1 MNGNMGIFSSLYE
14 LVSDFGQAYG
24 HTVFL
29 FFNSVF
35 SRPLR
40 FILRTLRRFVRLLFR
55 AVVIFFAPSGAVSSY
70 WADDVTRASK
80 KCFKVLFS
88 HPASFFSVFF
98 YYVKKAFGR
107 YEFRF
112 KNIFLWLFPLGLLIS
127 AVLGFGFVSDF
138 SPGLRII
145 ADGEEIGCVSDEKE
159 FLEAKNS
166 LKNALKNAGTAEGGL
181 PEITYSLGFFRADS
195 FTDTESLHKRLLEKT
210 ENEAVYACG
219 VYVDGELLGVLLSE
233 TQARSVFSELL
244 SQKASEEGNYT
255 VSFAQNIEFR
265 NGLYPEKSL
274 TDAEGLR
281 RLLESG
287 NTVTGSYTLK
297 QGDTL
302 NSVASKFSMTQKR
315 LAELNS
321 LEEDDTPEEGTTLTV
336 EKKESILSFKEIK
349 TEITAESVEY
359 SRIEIK
365 SNALYSGSTRV
376 LLSGKNGYDQVTS
389 FVTYI
394 DGKKVSS
401 SEVSRL
407 TVTEAI
413 PERVQVGTKPLDE
426 AYSNSMGGIFLWP
439 IVGAYGINSDYGY
452 RWGKLHAGL
461 DLGMG
466 GAAGTSLGKSI
477 IAVAQGTV
485 IVAGVHSSYGYYVII
500 DHGNGL
506 QTLYAHCLAESLM
519 VVPGQTVVAGQPIA
533 RVGSTGYSTGP
544 HLHFEVRVNGNRV
557 NPRPYLGI

>member
-1 MNGNMGIFSSLYE
+1 MNGNNSIFSSVYDVLSE
-14 LVSDFGQAYG
+14 FGSAYF
-24 HTVFL
+24 HTVCL

-40 FILRTLRRFVRLLFR
+40 FILRKTKRFFRMLFR
-55 AVVIFFAPSGAVSSY
+55 ALVIFFAPSGSNTKY
-70 WADDVTRASK
+70 WADDVTRAGK
-80 KCFKVLFS
+80 ECIKVLFS
-88 HPASFFSVFF
+88 HPASVFSVFF

-107 YEFRF
+107 YEFKA
-112 KNIFLWLFPLGLLIS
+112 KNIFLWLIPSLLILSVFAGLGIASDYSLGLK
-127 AVLGFGFVSDF
+127 VFC
-138 SPGLRII
+138 
-145 ADGEEIGCVSDEKE
+145 DGEEIGCVTDESC
-159 FLEAKNS
+159 FLEAKE
-166 LKNALKNAGTAEGGL
+166 ALKQSFSLAGNKDF
-181 PEITYSLGFFRADS
+181 PSFSYSLVIVSSDS
-195 FTDTESLHKRLLEKT
+195 FSDSEALYEKLLGKT
-210 ENEAVYACG
+210 SGGSANGCGIYIDGEFLTAVLNEAKAREVF
-219 VYVDGELLGVLLSE
+219 DKLLSE
-233 TQARSVFSELL
+233 K
-244 SQKASEEGNYT
+244 KAEAKNYT
-255 VSFAQNIEFR
+255 VSFAEKIEFR
-265 NGLYPEKSL
+265 QGIFAEKNIVSSEKL
-274 TDAEGLR
+274 KE
-281 RLLESG
+281 LLLSG
-287 NTVTGSYTLK
+287 DKLKSEYTVKS
-297 QGDTL
+297 GDTL
-302 NSVASKFSMTQKR
+302 MSVADSFSMTEER
-315 LAELNS
+315 LRELNS
-321 LEEDDTPEEGTTLTV
+321 LDEGASIPAEGTVLSV
-336 EKKESILSFKEIK
+336 EKGKSILSFREVR
-349 TEITAESVEY
+349 TEVVLENVDY
-359 SRIEIK
+359 SKIEIK

-376 LLSGKNGYDQVTS
+376 LLSGKDGIDQVTN
-389 FVTYI
+389 FVTFV
-394 DGKKVSS
+394 DGERVSV

-407 TVTEAI
+407 TVTEAV
-413 PERVQVGTKPLDE
+413 PERLQVGTKPLDE

-506 QTLYAHCLAESLM
+506 QTLYAHCLADSLM

>member
-1 MNGNMGIFSSLYE
+1 MDGNMSFFSSLYE
-14 LVSDFGQAYG
+14 LTASFGGAYW
-24 HTVFL
+24 HTIEI

-35 SRPLR
+35 RRPLR
-40 FILRTLRRFVRLLFR
+40 FIFRNIRGFIRFLFR
-55 AVVIFFAPSGAVSSY
+55 SLVMFFSPASSDASY
-70 WADDVTRASK
+70 WADDVTRAAK
-80 KCFKVLFS
+80 RCVKVFFK

-98 YYVKKAFGR
+98 YYVKKALGR
-107 YEFRF
+107 YEFSI
-112 KNIFLWLFPLGLLIS
+112 KNTVLWVMPLIFFILAVTGYSVVSSKDLALL
-127 AVLGFGFVSDF
+127 
-138 SPGLRII
+138 II
-145 ADGEEIGCVSDEKE
+145 ADGEEIGCVETEADYLEVKKSLKKALGQGYSDEK
-159 FLEAKNS
+159 F
-166 LKNALKNAGTAEGGL
+166 
-181 PEITYSLGFFRADS
+181 PDITYSLSLVSPDR
-195 FTDTESLHKRLLEKT
+195 FTDSDALYDKLIAIA
-210 ENEAVYACG
+210 NDDMVNACG
-219 VYVDGELLGVLLSE
+219 VYIEEELTAVLYSE
-233 TQARSVFSELL
+233 AQARSVLEGLL
-244 SQKASEEGNYT
+244 RERQADKNNYT
-255 VSFAQNIEFR
+255 VSFAQNIEYRQGLFPENSVNTAQELEKILL
-265 NGLYPEKSL
+265 NGNEKR
-274 TDAEGLR
+274 E
-281 RLLESG
+281 
-287 NTVTGSYTLK
+287 SYTAK
-297 QGDTL
+297 SEDTVK
-302 NSVASKFSMTQKR
+302 SVCEKYKMSETDFRS
-315 LAELNS
+315 LNS
-321 LEEDDTPEEGTTLTV
+321 LAEDEELEEGKTYSV
-336 EKKESILSFKEIK
+336 EGKESILSFKEIR
-349 TEITAESVEY
+349 TEITAEPVKY
-359 SRIEIK
+359 DRIEIE
-365 SNALYSGSTRV
+365 SPALYSGSTRV
-376 LLSGKNGYDQVTS
+376 LLEGKDGFAQVTS

-407 TVTEAI
+407 TVTDAV

-506 QTLYAHCLAESLM
+506 QTLYAHCLEQSLM